1 MLKIIKYSLL
11 PVTCS
16 AVFGCQSNHSAS
28 DIDRM
33 VSELTEKAVLDQVFI
48 EGGTFVMGDF
58 GAVQNGQWLPY
69 FPPAAAEDIAHEVT
83 VSSFFLSKYETTW
96 GDFDLFSIE
105 TGRPVVLRSRGEEIK
120 RAPFE
125 QNVEQSYY
133 EKKPARV
140 SWQEA
145 KDYCLWLAEK
155 TNLAFDLPTSAQW
168 EFAARNRGSKEW
180 LYPTHDGQLSA
191 GYEAANMDGCVT
203 WTRVCPVGQQFPA
216 NPLGL
221 YDMAGNIEEWVND
234 WYSDTYYQESHGAKD
249 PLGPP
254 EGKLKETRGHG
265 LGSLDF
271 SFTRAPTA
279 LASHEGFLTEAGFR
293 CAVQSPEPIH

>member
-1 MLKIIKYSLL
+1 MLKMFRRGLVSIA
-11 PVTCS
+11 CS
-16 AVFGCQSNHSAS
+16 FLFGCQSDYSAS
-28 DIDRM
+28 VIDEM
-33 VSELTEKAVLDQVFI
+33 VYEHAEKVIMDQVFI
-48 EGGTFVMGDF
+48 EGGTFEMGDF
-58 GAVQNGQWLPY
+58 GAIQNGQWLPY

-83 VSSFFLSKYETTW
+83 VSSFSLSKYETTW
-96 GDFDLFSIE
+96 GDFDLFSID
-105 TGRPVVLRSRGEEIK
+105 TDRPLAIRWRDEEVTRS
-120 RAPFE
+120 PFE
-125 QNVEQSYY
+125 QDIEQSYY

-180 LYPTHDGQLSA
+180 LYPTDDGQLSA

-203 WTRVCPVGQQFPA
+203 WTRVCPVGQRFPA

-234 WYSDTYYQESHGAKD
+234 WYSDTYYQESHGVKN
-249 PLGPP
+249 PLGPS
-254 EGKLKETRGHG
+254 EGEFKETRGHG

-279 LASHEGFLTEAGFR
+279 LVTQEGFLIEAGFR
-293 CAVQSPEPIH
+293 CAVRSSELIR